1 MVMTLSSLIAT
12 SSAFVTPFAIRP
24 MSGTRSSTISWGP
37 RMHSATPAMCMPHTS
52 NKVLGYS
59 LYNEKEAKTDTENDC
74 VWPRILVVSRRH
86 LRKGKF
92 VDFVGEYHID
102 LLQEFGAAPIL
113 LPRTM
118 KTLDQLDAFTL
129 GGIDGV
135 LLMEG
140 SDIGEQYQPF
150 GEEGPDL
157 ESEVLAE
164 IASKYAS
171 DCEIDDA
178 KDALEMRL
186 IKEKVLSDG
195 VPYLGLCRGSQL
207 LNVAMGGSLYCDVT
221 AEVGGHVQ
229 HMDYDNYDGHRHPI
243 SVLPDTPLA
252 HWFPEAFE
260 GSQGGAQVGY
270 LSVNSYHHQGVKRL
284 ARGLEPLCYSP
295 DGLIEGFYDPSFTD
309 PARGKFRVGLQWHP
323 ERMLG
328 DYPGCRKVYG
338 AFVRAAEAHRRITLK
353 AQAKGRELRVRE
365 ERTRGVVVKKRGRR
379 EEEHGERERELVR
392 A

>member
-1 MVMTLSSLIAT
+1 MMGAKQRRTYATIMVMTLSSLIAT

-157 ESEVLAE
+157 VSPTRIYEAQRAHSRSRTQKTTRRVHMHAHTPRPDARTARHALRDARL
-164 IASKYAS
+164 
-171 DCEIDDA
+171 CDDDLR
-178 KDALEMRL
+178 KW
-186 IKEKVLSDG
+186 
-195 VPYLGLCRGSQL
+195 
-207 LNVAMGGSLYCDVT
+207 
-221 AEVGGHVQ
+221 VG
-229 HMDYDNYDGHRHPI
+229 I
-243 SVLPDTPLA
+243 
-252 HWFPEAFE
+252 
-260 GSQGGAQVGY
+260 GGAG
-270 LSVNSYHHQGVKRL
+270 
-284 ARGLEPLCYSP
+284 
-295 DGLIEGFYDPSFTD
+295 
-309 PARGKFRVGLQWHP
+309 
-323 ERMLG
+323 
-328 DYPGCRKVYG
+328 
-338 AFVRAAEAHRRITLK
+338 
-353 AQAKGRELRVRE
+353 
-365 ERTRGVVVKKRGRR
+365 
-379 EEEHGERERELVR
+379 
-392 A
+392 